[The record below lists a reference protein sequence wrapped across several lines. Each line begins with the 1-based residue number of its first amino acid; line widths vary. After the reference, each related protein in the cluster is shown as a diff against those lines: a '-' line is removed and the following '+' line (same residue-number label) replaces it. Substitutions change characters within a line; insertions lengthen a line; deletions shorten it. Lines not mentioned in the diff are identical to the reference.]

1 MRRHHIRCGSSN
13 PSGHLSYLRPAIE
26 PVTPFPYLKEALI
39 LCRICELEIPS
50 RFFVERNKTHRIEV
64 SVAECN
70 ESISELRRTVR
81 ELRKALD
88 RLGAGAQAEFRG
100 IPIFS
105 PAPSPSNSISQFFK
119 PPLGAHLQK
128 ASMRKLQHKLLG
140 QIEDILQVA
149 VDISA
154 I

>member
-1 MRRHHIRCGSSN
+1 
-13 PSGHLSYLRPAIE
+13 L
-26 PVTPFPYLKEALI
+26 PYLPTRDTKPV
-39 LCRICELEIPS
+39 LCRAQQDS
-50 RFFVERNKTHRIEV
+50 SYRGVGRGVF
-64 SVAECN
+64 
-70 ESISELRRTVR
+70 SELRRTVR